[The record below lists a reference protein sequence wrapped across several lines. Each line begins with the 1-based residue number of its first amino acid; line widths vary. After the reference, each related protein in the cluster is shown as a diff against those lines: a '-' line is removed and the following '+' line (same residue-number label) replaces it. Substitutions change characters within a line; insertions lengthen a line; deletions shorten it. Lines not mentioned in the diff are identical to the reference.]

1 MVCENKEKKFV
12 NPVLTYTEVE
22 RVALLFFFHFHHHY
36 KYLKEVYLLKN
47 KVRKSVRVLKW

>member
-47 KVRKSVRVLKW
+47 KVRKPVRVLK